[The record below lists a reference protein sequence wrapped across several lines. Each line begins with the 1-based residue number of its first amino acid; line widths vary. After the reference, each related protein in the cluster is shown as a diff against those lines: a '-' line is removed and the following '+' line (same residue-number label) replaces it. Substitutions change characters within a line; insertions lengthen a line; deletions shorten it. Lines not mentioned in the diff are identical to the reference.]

1 MKNDNSIHLPTLP
14 FEEAAYKKT
23 VSRKKFLSVL
33 GIGSLG
39 LTAIASCSRDD
50 DGMTGTVPPGAIDLG
65 KGDTGIL
72 NYAYALE
79 QLEAAFYTRVAQ
91 SPFSGITATETALL
105 TDIRDHEVA
114 HREFFKKALGAAA
127 IPALNVNFSA
137 IDFGK
142 RDSVLAAAKA
152 FEDLGVAAYNGAG
165 ALIDDKNYLLLA
177 GKIVSVEARHAA
189 CIRDLISNGS
199 FADNTIID
207 ANGMDRA
214 KAPADVLMTAQSFLT
229 SKLWGGNLPKS

>member
-1 MKNDNSIHLPTLP
+1 MKNDHLQPELP
-14 FEEAAYKKT
+14 GKEAVYTKN

-33 GIGSLG
+33 GIGGLG
-39 LTAIASCSRDD
+39 LAAVASCSRDD
-50 DGMTGTVPPGAIDLG
+50 DGMDNTVPPGSIDLG

-79 QLEAAFYTRVAQ
+79 QLEAAFYTKVAA
-91 SPFSGITATETALL
+91 SPYSGITAAETALL

-142 RDSVLAAAKA
+142 RDSVLATAKA
-152 FEDLGVAAYNGAG
+152 FEDLGVSAYNGAG
-165 ALIDDKNYLLLA
+165 ALIADKNYLALA

-189 CIRDLISNGS
+189 YIRDLISNGS
-199 FADNTIID
+199 FADSTVID
-207 ANGMDRA
+207 ANGMD
-214 KAPADVLMTAQSFLT
+214 KAQSPADVLMIAQSFLT
-229 SKLWGGNLPKS
+229 SKLWGGNLPQS